1 MPYIGYSKVGTA
13 LDKIIAYFFQEF
25 IVSGVIIIFPNV
37 SCQPGTCHRVKV
49 PGHIFIGQRGSK
61 SENVSGYGGCPS
73 ASAEIVLGSFISRLY
88 QGTDEVYQWPYTF
101 VQIGGASRPV
111 VHLDIDIIMV
121 IYMPWAIYP
130 VGPHSLQVGRE
141 IAGA

>member
-1 MPYIGYSKVGTA
+1 MEAVHPRATEIGLGC
-13 LDKIIAYFFQEF
+13 FF
-25 IVSGVIIIFPNV
+25 
-37 SCQPGTCHRVKV
+37 
-49 PGHIFIGQRGSK
+49 
-61 SENVSGYGGCPS
+61 
-73 ASAEIVLGSFISRLY
+73 SRLY
-88 QGTDEVYQWPYTF
+88 QGTDEVYQRPYTF

-141 IAGA
+141 IAGGVNWQLTKYRPN